1 LASPDYRVDR
11 VPAPLLYGLR
21 RRILSNDDPEKNVAD
36 SRDEEST
43 SWHFG
48 GFLGDRIVVSASFF
62 PAGAPIRS
70 DLVSM
75 QLRYM
80 ATDFDVQGQGLG
92 AELLTV
98 ALEALRRH
106 GVEQVW
112 ANARDSA
119 LGFYRATGWSV
130 LEGSEHIS
138 TLSFLPHS
146 VISKVLLG
154 EAELTVE

>member
-1 LASPDYRVDR
+1 LPSPDYHVERVH
-11 VPAPLLYGLR
+11 ASLLYGLR
-21 RRILSNDDPEKNVAD
+21 RRILSNDDPDKNVVD
-36 SRDEEST
+36 PRDDEST
-43 SWHFG
+43 SLHFG

-62 PAGAPIRS
+62 PSPAPVRPE
-70 DLVSM
+70 LVSL

-80 ATDFDVQGQGLG
+80 ATDLDVQGQGFG
-92 AELLTV
+92 AELLTF
-98 ALEALRRH
+98 ALDVLREH

-119 LGFYRATGWSV
+119 LGFYRATGWDV

-146 VISKVLLG
+146 VISKMLVNETGLM
-154 EAELTVE
+154 VE